1 MQELKLQTID
11 NLYETIRKNIA
22 NFQDILQEENRKLMN
37 RDYANEEEKAEKEEL
52 IKEMEFAKTQSNNIL
67 RKIGQ
72 AREEYIKSKENLRP
86 DFITMLE
93 QFGLSRSTS

>member
-1 MQELKLQTID
+1 MQELNLQTID

-22 NFQDILQEENRKLMN
+22 NFQDILQ
-37 RDYANEEEKAEKEEL
+37 EEKAEKEEL